1 MLNKPG
7 ASAIITTAKPRVL
20 WIAKMFGDD
29 DCFLIVVAFLKALV
43 GKSRVYSLSL
53 SSFPKVAVG
62 NPLLSIRLTLFVIT
76 TDPRQKHSGMTLAFA
91 FCLSSFPKEWPPAGL
106 GNLLFV
112 VAVILESRSP
122 GSVVI
127 KQGINSGTLR
137 AGSWRAACSPLG

>member
-7 ASAIITTAKPRVL
+7 ASAITTAKPSVL

-53 SSFPKVAVG
+53 SSFPKVV
-62 NPLLSIRLTLFVIT
+62 VQ
-76 TDPRQKHSGMTLAFA
+76 D
-91 FCLSSFPKEWPPAGL
+91 
-106 GNLLFV
+106 LLFS
-112 VAVILESRSP
+112 VAVILESCSP

-127 KQGINSGTLR
+127 KQGLDSGTLR
-137 AGSWRAACSPLG
+137 AGSLRAACSPLG

>member
-29 DCFLIVVAFLKALV
+29 DFFCFLL
-43 GKSRVYSLSL
+43 
-53 SSFPKVAVG
+53 SFPKVVVG

-91 FCLSSFPKEWPPAGL
+91 FCLSSFP
-106 GNLLFV
+106 NVIVQDLLFV

-127 KQGINSGTLR
+127 KQGKIVPLFGLYTQNDRLIYPRTLR
-137 AGSWRAACSPLG
+137 AGSWWGACSPLG

>member
-7 ASAIITTAKPRVL
+7 ASAITTAKPRVL

-29 DCFLIVVAFLKALV
+29 DFFCFLLVVAFLKALV
-43 GKSRVYSLSL
+43 GKSRVYSLS
-53 SSFPKVAVG
+53 
-62 NPLLSIRLTLFVIT
+62 
-76 TDPRQKHSGMTLAFA
+76 
-91 FCLSSFPKEWPPAGL
+91 LSSFPKEWPPAGL

-127 KQGINSGTLR
+127 KIPERSAPGPGGPPAPLWDNTLSNCHPGRGPGIQSVY
-137 AGSWRAACSPLG
+137 